1 MQTRTPGGEIAT
13 VERESL
19 VELFSE
25 LGNKSSALIRDEIEL
40 AKQELSEKIVSFKKG
55 AILLIVAAGIGA
67 LAVLTLTAAAVIALA
82 PYVGLL
88 YSALII
94 GGVFLVIGAIVASVG
109 MRRVKETSLKPEQTI
124 ETLQED
130 KEWLKELP

>member
-1 MQTRTPGGEIAT
+1 MQTRTARGEIAT

-19 VELFSE
+19 AELFSE

-40 AKQELSEKIVSFKKG
+40 AKQELSEKIASFRSG
-55 AILLIVAAGIGA
+55 AILLIIAAGIGA
-67 LAVLTLTAAAVIALA
+67 LAVLTLTAAAVVALT

-88 YSALII
+88 YSTLII

-109 MRRVKETSLKPEQTI
+109 MGRVKKTSLKPEQTI

>member
-1 MQTRTPGGEIAT
+1 MQTRTARGEIAT

-19 VELFSE
+19 AELFSE

-40 AKQELSEKIVSFKKG
+40 AKQELSEKIASFRSG
-55 AILLIVAAGIGA
+55 AILLIIAAGIGA
-67 LAVLTLTAAAVIALA
+67 LAVLTLTAAAVVALT

-88 YSALII
+88 YSTLII

-109 MRRVKETSLKPEQTI
+109 MGRIKKTSLKPEQTI

>member
-1 MQTRTPGGEIAT
+1 MQTRTAGGEIAT
-13 VERESL
+13 AERESL
-19 VELFSE
+19 AELFSE
-25 LGNKSSALIRDEIEL
+25 LGNESSALIRDEIEL
-40 AKQELSEKIVSFKKG
+40 AKQELSEKIASFRSG
-55 AILLIVAAGIGA
+55 AILLIIAAGIGA
-67 LAVLTLTAAAVIALA
+67 LAVLTLTAAAVVALA

-88 YSALII
+88 YSTLII

-109 MRRVKETSLKPEQTI
+109 MGRVKKTSLKPEQTI